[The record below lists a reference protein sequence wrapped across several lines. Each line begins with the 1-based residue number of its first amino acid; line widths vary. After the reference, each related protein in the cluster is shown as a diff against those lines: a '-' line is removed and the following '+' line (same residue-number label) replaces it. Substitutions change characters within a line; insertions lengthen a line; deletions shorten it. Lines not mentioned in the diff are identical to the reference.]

1 MKQTKVVRRPRGG
14 KSTPKSE
21 EKRNLRR
28 FGELSTINLLYRR
41 MMTIAE
47 TSVSTSA
54 GGVIAAT
61 GITASGSVT
70 ACADWTSCASMY
82 SSYRVRRI
90 LVKAFPFFVVNTT
103 AVTVPALA
111 WVVPFYGGLLPT
123 SAAGFTDSS
132 AVKCVS
138 GYKEWVFTADTLK
151 GENDLD
157 SHLWTP
163 TNATIPATEQFGIAI
178 MGQSVASTAS
188 TLVWRYTCFFEVEFK
203 MMG

>member
-1 MKQTKVVRRPRGG
+1 MKQVKVVRQARGA

-21 EKRNLRR
+21 ERKNLRR
-28 FGELSTINLLYRR
+28 FGELASANLLYRR

-47 TSVSTSA
+47 TSITTSA
-54 GGVIAAT
+54 GGLIPAAGVT
-61 GITASGSVT
+61 SSASVT
-70 ACADWTSCASMY
+70 SCADWTSCASMY

-90 LVKAFPFFVVNTT
+90 LVRAFPFFVVNTT

-111 WVVPFYGGLLPT
+111 WVVPFYGGLFPT

-132 AVKCVS
+132 GVKCVS

-151 GENDLD
+151 KDNDLD

-178 MGQSVASTAS
+178 MGNAVASTAS
-188 TLVWRYTCFFEVEFK
+188 TVVWRYTAFFEVEFK